1 MVDAPDRIWIKGT
14 VINNGP
20 ATLIRHTDP
29 HDPTFTEYVRRD
41 LLTREA
47 VAGIVK
53 PLVDIAYRSGA
64 SRDEGVDHMPAV
76 RQILALLDP
85 KEPT

>member
-1 MVDAPDRIWIKGT
+1 MVDQAPDRLFYNWPDEPLK
-14 VINNGP
+14 V
-20 ATLIRHTDP
+20 AV
-29 HDPTFTEYVRRD
+29 EYVRRD

-47 VAGIVK
+47 VAEIVK

-64 SRDEGVDHMPAV
+64 AHDEGVDHLPAV

>member
-1 MVDAPDRIWIKGT
+1 MVDAPERIWIKGT

-47 VAGIVK
+47 VAGIVAEAMGSVSDWK
-53 PLVDIAYRSGA
+53 VDNSDATEYA
-64 SRDEGVDHMPAV
+64 D
-76 RQILALLDP
+76 QILAIFNP
-85 KEPT
+85 KEQDK